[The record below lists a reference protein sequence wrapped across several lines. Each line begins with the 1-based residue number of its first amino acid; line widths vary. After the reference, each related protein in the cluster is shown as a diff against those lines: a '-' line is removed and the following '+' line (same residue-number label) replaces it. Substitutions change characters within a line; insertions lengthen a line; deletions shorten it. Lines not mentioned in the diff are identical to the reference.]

1 MAVVL
6 FFVCFLHVYFDS
18 LLLCAVAVTVLIV
31 SHALTITPVGL
42 ADLKN
47 KRPLGLLPT
56 HLRLLPTH
64 YWEGPVGRAD
74 QDQQLLT

>member
-31 SHALTITPVGL
+31 SHASTITHVGL
-42 ADLKN
+42 ADLKI
-47 KRPLGLLPT
+47 KGRPQAQA
-56 HLRLLPTH
+56 R
-64 YWEGPVGRAD
+64 RRRR
-74 QDQQLLT
+74 